1 MILAFIAMIIFLTIV
16 DTSDWFMDEETEY
29 LLYNDLDD
37 EEENNVG
44 ATTEDKLNKASTEA
58 TDEKNETSKN
68 TNTES
73 ENSKKHIKNVDKV
86 QKNKG
91 IDIDTVM
98 SDGEKV
104 GSMYDDEFASMSV
117 DPEQLAKDL
126 VNDVYDDVY

>member
-29 LLYNDLDD
+29 LLYNDLGD
-37 EEENNVG
+37 EEENNVET
-44 ATTEDKLNKASTEA
+44 TTEDKLNKVSTEA
-58 TDEKNETSKN
+58 ADVRNEMSKN

-73 ENSKKHIKNVDKV
+73 EKSKKPTKNVEKV
-86 QKNKG
+86 QKNRG
-91 IDIDTVM
+91 IDVDTIIGD
-98 SDGEKV
+98 SEKSESV
-104 GSMYDDEFASMSV
+104 YDDEFASMSV